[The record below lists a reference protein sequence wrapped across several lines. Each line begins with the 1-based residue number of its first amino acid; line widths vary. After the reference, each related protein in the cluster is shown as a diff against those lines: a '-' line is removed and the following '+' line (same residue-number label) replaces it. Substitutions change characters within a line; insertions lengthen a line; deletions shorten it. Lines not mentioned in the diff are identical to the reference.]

1 MSNEVFVGANAQV
14 GLCPELDMFFNNV
27 TINSSQE
34 VTVSDGNTFKLVT
47 NLYTGCT
54 AKVVNSGTTT
64 YHAILSNTE
73 TVLTLDTDAPAAT
86 VDLTILSF
94 GAPVYAPVKN
104 ASNALV
110 GGVLSDAWLGLV
122 NTFTPPNVEVE
133 MKQLNLAV
141 AGGRNFDYQYK
152 GAETV
157 SGGSLDISLNNGSW
171 LYYTLGGLSF
181 TSAQSD
187 VATTTSNGHNGIIT
201 SETRNDV
208 IRVIE
213 GNMYPDT
220 DDEAGAARALNTF
233 NLLNTASPYV
243 YTFTEAD
250 NDVLPSFALDV
261 VYGKKGRTGSTALD
275 TNDPNTNMYSRIYTG
290 CQVNTLTLN
299 FEEGQELKT
308 TLDLVTRRAF
318 DTPNGYVP
326 LRGQSVLQ
334 AITNDSGDIGSDG
347 SEFADSGF
355 INYSTNAKPYSGSS
369 LADNYPFLFS
379 DGAIK
384 LFGQVVGKVKMGS
397 VTINNNLTPQ
407 RFIGNYNRQIASAH
421 LPGQRTY
428 EISLTM
434 LITDTKL
441 WDQLRIDS
449 ESGEAGTSGELQLS
463 FTKDTGEQIL
473 LKFEDYLINSVTI
486 PFPEDKGPIDV
497 EVQANARTLS
507 SATYTGKWSIY
518 TLGGSATSN

>member
-1 MSNEVFVGANAQV
+1 M
-14 GLCPELDMFFNNV
+14 
-27 TINSSQE
+27 
-34 VTVSDGNTFKLVT
+34 
-47 NLYTGCT
+47 
-54 AKVVNSGTTT
+54 
-64 YHAILSNTE
+64 
-73 TVLTLDTDAPAAT
+73 
-86 VDLTILSF
+86 
-94 GAPVYAPVKN
+94 
-104 ASNALV
+104 
-110 GGVLSDAWLGLV
+110 
-122 NTFTPPNVEVE
+122 
-133 MKQLNLAV
+133 
-141 AGGRNFDYQYK
+141 
-152 GAETV
+152 
-157 SGGSLDISLNNGSW
+157 
-171 LYYTLGGLSF
+171 YYTLGGLSF
-181 TSAQSD
+181 TSAQTD

-275 TNDPNTNMYSRIYTG
+275 TNDPNTNMYSRIFTG

-397 VTINNNLTPQ
+397 V
-407 RFIGNYNRQIASAH
+407 
-421 LPGQRTY
+421 
-428 EISLTM
+428 
-434 LITDTKL
+434 
-441 WDQLRIDS
+441 
-449 ESGEAGTSGELQLS
+449 
-463 FTKDTGEQIL
+463 
-473 LKFEDYLINSVTI
+473 
-486 PFPEDKGPIDV
+486 
-497 EVQANARTLS
+497 
-507 SATYTGKWSIY
+507 
-518 TLGGSATSN
+518 

>member
-14 GLCPELDMFFNNV
+14 GLCPEMDMYFDNK
-27 TINSSQE
+27 TISGSQ
-34 VTVSDGNTFKLVT
+34 VFTATAGSDYKLVSG
-47 NLYTGCT
+47 LYVGCM

-64 YHAILSNTE
+64 YHAVLANDE
-73 TVLTLDTDAPAAT
+73 TTITLDTDAPAASGCNI
-86 VDLTILSF
+86 TILGF
-94 GAPVYAPVKN
+94 GAPVAGPVKTG
-104 ASNALV
+104 STVV
-110 GGVLSDAWLGLV
+110 GGILSDSWLGLV

-133 MKQLNLAV
+133 MKQLNLAA

-152 GAETV
+152 GSETV
-157 SGGSLDISLNNGSW
+157 SGGSLDLSLNNGSW
-171 LYYTLGGLSF
+171 LYYTLGEMTF

-187 VATTTSNGHNGIIT
+187 VAATSSNTHNGILT
-201 SETRNDV
+201 REASEDIVRG
-208 IRVIE
+208 IE
-213 GNMYPDT
+213 GNTYPDV
-220 DDEAGAARALNTF
+220 DDGAGNARTLNAF
-233 NLLNTASPYV
+233 NLLDTASPFV

-250 NDVLPSFALDV
+250 SDVLPSFALDV
-261 VYGKKGRTGSTALD
+261 VYGKRGRTGSTQLD
-275 TNDPNTNMYSRIYTG
+275 SNNPNTNMYSRIFTG
-290 CQVNTLTLN
+290 CQVNTMTLT

-308 TLDLVTRRAF
+308 TLDLVSRRAF
-318 DTPNGYVP
+318 DTPNGYIP
-326 LRGQSVLQ
+326 MRGQSILK
-334 AITNDSGDIGSDG
+334 AITNDSSDVGNDG
-347 SEFADSGF
+347 SEYADSGF
-355 INYSTNAKPYSGSS
+355 VNYSTNAKPYSGSS

-384 LFGQVVGKVKMGS
+384 LFGQVVGKVKTGS

-434 LITDTKL
+434 LISDTKL

-449 ESGEAGTSGELQLS
+449 ESGEEGTSGELSLT
-463 FTKDTGEQIL
+463 FEKDTGEKIF
-473 LKFEDYLINSVTI
+473 LKFEDYLINSVTV

-507 SATYTGKWSIY
+507 SATYTGKWAIY
-518 TLGGSATSN
+518 SVGGRASSE

>member
-1 MSNEVFVGANAQV
+1 M
-14 GLCPELDMFFNNV
+14 
-27 TINSSQE
+27 
-34 VTVSDGNTFKLVT
+34 
-47 NLYTGCT
+47 
-54 AKVVNSGTTT
+54 
-64 YHAILSNTE
+64 
-73 TVLTLDTDAPAAT
+73 
-86 VDLTILSF
+86 
-94 GAPVYAPVKN
+94 
-104 ASNALV
+104 
-110 GGVLSDAWLGLV
+110 
-122 NTFTPPNVEVE
+122 
-133 MKQLNLAV
+133 
-141 AGGRNFDYQYK
+141 
-152 GAETV
+152 
-157 SGGSLDISLNNGSW
+157 
-171 LYYTLGGLSF
+171 
-181 TSAQSD
+181 
-187 VATTTSNGHNGIIT
+187 
-201 SETRNDV
+201 
-208 IRVIE
+208 
-213 GNMYPDT
+213 
-220 DDEAGAARALNTF
+220 
-233 NLLNTASPYV
+233 NTASPYV

-275 TNDPNTNMYSRIYTG
+275 SNDPNTNMYSRVFTG
-290 CQVNTLTLN
+290 CQVNTMTLN

-355 INYSTNAKPYSGSS
+355 INYNTNAKPYSGSS

-473 LKFEDYLINSVTI
+473 LKFEDYLINSVTV